1 MTHGLLALATTLTLT
16 FLVRCSHGL
25 DNGVALTPPMGWS
38 TWNTLACDYDEGD
51 LREIANIMV
60 NTGLTKL
67 GYVYF
72 NIDDCWEDGRD
83 AHGRLRFNAT
93 RFPSGMAGWGSY
105 LHNLGMKFGIYT
117 SSGQFTCS
125 GYEGSWG
132 HEFEDAQTFA
142 DWEVDFMKLDC
153 CNSSMEMKNVS
164 YPKWS
169 KALNATG
176 RPIVYSCDTDELIGI
191 FPWTNEE
198 RPWEW
203 GPSTC
208 NMWRTWKDIKPYWW
222 SWTMN
227 LAFNIE
233 TWDLLD
239 LSTIAHPGAW
249 NDPDMLEVGV
259 GDMTYEESKSHFSLW
274 AMMAAPLILGNDLR
288 HMTPQTLEIISNA
301 EVIAIDQ
308 DPLGRQGR
316 RVIQGIDS
324 DIYAKPLA
332 GGAIAVALWN
342 KVNYPLDI
350 TLNWSDLGFAPSRSM
365 MLRDLWAHR
374 DLGAHTQSFSAK
386 GVPSTGVIVLKLSP
400 PPGQPALHPLTD
412 PRIYA

>member
-1 MTHGLLALATTLTLT
+1 
-16 FLVRCSHGL
+16 
-25 DNGVALTPPMGWS
+25 
-38 TWNTLACDYDEGD
+38 
-51 LREIANIMV
+51 
-60 NTGLTKL
+60 
-67 GYVYF
+67 
-72 NIDDCWEDGRD
+72 
-83 AHGRLRFNAT
+83 
-93 RFPSGMAGWGSY
+93 
-105 LHNLGMKFGIYT
+105 
-117 SSGQFTCS
+117 
-125 GYEGSWG
+125 
-132 HEFEDAQTFA
+132 
-142 DWEVDFMKLDC
+142 MKLDC
-153 CNSSMEMKNVS
+153 CDTSMEMKNVS

-301 EVIAIDQ
+301 EIIAIDQ

-316 RVIQGIDS
+316 RVMQGIDS
-324 DIYAKPLA
+324 DIYAKPLT

-350 TLNWSDLGFAPSRSM
+350 TLNWSDLGTPPTSHPAPHPLPNLSGPWLCARAGFAPGRSM
-365 MLRDLWAHR
+365 LLRDLWAHR
-374 DLGAHTQSFSAK
+374 DLGPHTQSFTAK
-386 GVPSTGVIVLKLSP
+386 GVPSTGVIVLKLTP